1 MKKAIS
7 ICVVIMM
14 LLTMLPVNVFAY
26 DDKALTH
33 NELISLACD
42 VFPEYADAITWHN
55 VNPYTLPRSV
65 DPYEVI
71 YRETRQISDNE
82 SLNISLL
89 SSGGAILIYSSTGDI
104 TYTASTTDINSI
116 GVAGTATF
124 TVAFSD
130 YSFVLSNVSFTIY
143 EYADDYFTNRGNPQ
157 QSNFY
162 RVSNK
167 INTNTHIRYQ
177 LNVTASK
184 FFTFDLAFENNQ
196 LVAST

>member
-1 MKKAIS
+1 MKKVIS
-7 ICVVIMM
+7 ICIVITM
-14 LLTMLPVNVFAY
+14 LLTMLPVYAFAH
-26 DDKALTH
+26 DNKALTH
-33 NELISLACD
+33 SELISLACD

-55 VNPYTLPRSV
+55 VNPYTLPRSA

-89 SSGGAILIYSSTGDI
+89 ASGGAILIYASTGEI
-104 TYTASTTDINSI
+104 TYTANTTDINSI

-124 TVAFSD
+124 TVALND

-143 EYADDYFTNRGNPQ
+143 EYADDYFTSLGNPQ
-157 QSNFY
+157 PSSFY
-162 RVSNK
+162 RVENK
-167 INTNTHIRYQ
+167 INTNTHIRYKI
-177 LNVTASK
+177 NVTARD